1 MKIRTRY
8 AVYSLIASAI
18 PLGLVVVVLLAFT
31 KRELDKIEIRRIE
44 SSMQQVE
51 SNVSAIE
58 QDILSK
64 LRIASQDIEWTKL
77 LLKKDSDG
85 EIDQLALIDKATEYR
100 DILGLSFVDIISG
113 ETLSRLLARS
123 GDYANFG
130 INVHRP
136 GCGSDVPD
144 TGVVGIWFM
153 DVGTEQ
159 APCLLASV
167 PLEHGGNRIA
177 YIQGGIDIDENYLA
191 RLSGIVGVGAV
202 FAMDGQRLIAS
213 GDPELAEER
222 MFDSRFRRITFTPKS
237 LTSENEVTLLVV
249 FPESDARRLLTKS
262 LWLYSLVALAG
273 VLLSGAI
280 GYLSAR
286 RLTVPLNEL
295 VEAAEKI
302 SEGRFE
308 RRIIWF
314 AKDELGKLV
323 DGFNTMF
330 DRLKRS
336 QERLVQSEKVAAW
349 NQMARKVAH
358 EIRNPLTPI
367 RICVEDLKRSYDA
380 KTPEFP
386 DILDN
391 AVETIS
397 SEISRLNRITTEF
410 SQFAKLPSPELKQT
424 DIRRTIGDALRI
436 YGDKIR
442 ENRLKVSFPH
452 EEIMIDIDPDL
463 ISQVFVNLVK
473 NGFEASGD
481 DGIVEV
487 DLIKGKRIAKIHVE
501 DNGPGVPD
509 DAIDKLF
516 TPHFTTKREG
526 SGLGLVISYRIVF
539 DHGGRIRYEK
549 REPNGARF
557 VVVLPLSGRKGVVS
571 DEEKDSD
578 S

>member
-18 PLGLVVVVLLAFT
+18 PLGLVVIVLLAFS
-31 KRELDKIEIRRIE
+31 KRELDRIEARQVE
-44 SSMQQVE
+44 SSMRQVE
-51 SNVSAIE
+51 NQIAAIE
-58 QDILSK
+58 QDVLSK
-64 LRIASQDIEWTKL
+64 LRIASQDIEWTRL

-85 EIDQLALIDKATEYR
+85 EINQLALIEKATEYR
-100 DILGLSFVDIISG
+100 DILGLRYVDIIG
-113 ETLSRLLARS
+113 GDTLSRLLARS

-130 INVHRP
+130 VKVHRP
-136 GCGSDVPD
+136 GLGAEVSD

-153 DVGTEQ
+153 NVGTEHV
-159 APCLLASV
+159 PCLLSSV
-167 PLEHGGNRIA
+167 PLKHGGDRIA
-177 YIQGGIDIDENYLA
+177 FIQGGINIDEHYITKLA
-191 RLSGIVGVGAV
+191 DIVGGDAA
-202 FAMDGQRLIAS
+202 FAFEGQRWITS
-213 GDPELAEER
+213 GESDLTQDEI
-222 MFDSRFRRITFTPKS
+222 FDGHLRTITIYPKS
-237 LTSENEVTLLVV
+237 FISDAEVALHIV
-249 FPESDARRLLTKS
+249 FPESDARRLLERS

-295 VEAAEKI
+295 VDAAEKI

-336 QERLVQSEKVAAW
+336 QEKLVQSEKVAAW

-380 KTPEFP
+380 KEPEFA
-386 DILDN
+386 DILDG

-397 SEISRLNRITTEF
+397 SEISRLNRMTTEF
-410 SQFAKLPSPELKQT
+410 SQFAKLPSPELKPT

-436 YGDKIR
+436 YTDKIR
-442 ENRLKVSFPH
+442 ENKLRVRFPQ
-452 EEIMIDIDPDL
+452 EEIIIDIDPDL

-487 DLIKGKRIAKIHVE
+487 GLVKGKRIAKIHVE

-509 DAIDKLF
+509 DAVDKLF

-526 SGLGLVISYRIVF
+526 SGLGLVIAYRIVF

-549 REPNGARF
+549 RKPNGARF
-557 VVVLPLSGRKGVVS
+557 VVVLPLSGRKGVAS